1 MGARFTSRR
10 SDGHRGVGMGIVRAD
25 HLTNLVSIDEV
36 TADHWHTTIGVNLM
50 GAWSL

>member
-1 MGARFTSRR
+1 
-10 SDGHRGVGMGIVRAD
+10 MGIVRAD

-36 TADHWHTTIGVNLM
+36 TAEHWHTTIGVNLM